1 MNRRNFLSA
10 SLATSSIPFIVK
22 KKNVKP
28 EDKKV
33 RLGFIGVGLRGRNH
47 LEQALYR
54 TDVEIPAICDIDL
67 NSIGEANKIFKKF
80 GKKEPIAYTK
90 GERDFE
96 NFVKRDDLDGIIIA
110 TPWEWHVPM
119 SVAAMK
125 AGKYAGVEV
134 SATVTLQES

>member
-1 MNRRNFLSA
+1 MNRRNFLST

-22 KKNVKP
+22 KNNLQ

-54 TDVEIPAICDIDL
+54 SDVEIPAICDIDL
-67 NSIGEANKIFKKF
+67 NSINEANKIFKKF

-90 GERDFE
+90 GE
-96 NFVKRDDLDGIIIA
+96 
-110 TPWEWHVPM
+110 
-119 SVAAMK
+119 
-125 AGKYAGVEV
+125 
-134 SATVTLQES
+134 